1 MGMLE
6 RGRLILFTPKVL
18 PPQEWLLILASHTL
32 TSPAPQDAATSGL
45 ETVP

>member
-6 RGRLILFTPKVL
+6 RGRLILFTLKVL
-18 PPQEWLLILASHTL
+18 PPQKWLLVLASHTL
-32 TSPAPQDAATSGL
+32 TSPAPQGAATSGL